1 MGKEKM
7 DRIDKVLF
15 DDDDKEEFRKSYE
28 RVRKL
33 SSEKQ
38 KGVAKTFPEFDK
50 LEQQQK
56 PSVDVQPKQKEELSV
71 KEEKFEIKPDKT
83 IREVPI
89 GKGLSEA
96 LRFLRERGSL
106 KEGDIELAGRN
117 TDKKKS
123 KLVSVRCG
131 DEKVGKEIHIN
142 RTDEFGRNLTPKE
155 SFRLFSHQ
163 FHGKGPG
170 KKKQEKR
177 IRQHQKELK
186 MKNPLLSVERMT
198 KSQAQLKTPHLV
210 LSGHIQPGLA
220 TADKGML
227 GDKKVGHFS
236 GINRK
241 SDSGQYSCCHKFR
254 NTSHR
259 RQISYLPPTNHQ
271 AILHPTLTLIHLPSC
286 SSSLA
291 VAVAPVDIRTQVV
304 VVDTRTQ
311 VVVADIHN
319 PVHQLGMGMR
329 THLDEP
335 EVDIRIP
342 NFADYKSYQDAFEQ
356 DKQ

>member
-1 MGKEKM
+1 MG
-7 DRIDKVLF
+7 DFVWGL
-15 DDDDKEEFRKSYE
+15 
-28 RVRKL
+28 
-33 SSEKQ
+33 Q
-38 KGVAKTFPEFDK
+38 FDK
-50 LEQQQK
+50 LEQQK
-56 PSVDVQPKQKEELSV
+56 PSVDVQPKQKKELSV

-117 TDKKKS
+117 TDKKKN

-198 KSQAQLKTPHLV
+198 KSQAQLKIPHLV

-236 GINRK
+236 GIKRK
-241 SDSGQYSCCHKFR
+241 SDSGQYSRCHKFR
-254 NTSHR
+254 NVFMLAKR
-259 RQISYLPPTNHQ
+259 KMVACMI
-271 AILHPTLTLIHLPSC
+271 
-286 SSSLA
+286 SSLSLNH
-291 VAVAPVDIRTQVV
+291 ITS
-304 VVDTRTQ
+304 
-311 VVVADIHN
+311 
-319 PVHQLGMGMR
+319 
-329 THLDEP
+329 
-335 EVDIRIP
+335 
-342 NFADYKSYQDAFEQ
+342 KSSLYLIFLLVSYTIGQIIY
-356 DKQ
+356 

>member
-7 DRIDKVLF
+7 DGIDAVLF
-15 DDDDKEEFRKSYE
+15 DDDDNEEFRKSYE

-38 KGVAKTFPEFDK
+38 KGVAKTFPEVIASLISDSTLDNDNPISVSDESQVVFTEMGDFVWGLQFDK
-50 LEQQQK
+50 LE
-56 PSVDVQPKQKEELSV
+56 PSVDVLPKQKEELSV

-117 TDKKKS
+117 TDKKKN

-163 FHGKGPG
+163 FHGKGPE
-170 KKKQEKR
+170 KKKQQKR

-236 GINRK
+236 GIKRK
-241 SDSGQYSCCHKFR
+241 SDSGQYSRCHKFR
-254 NTSHR
+254 N
-259 RQISYLPPTNHQ
+259 
-271 AILHPTLTLIHLPSC
+271 
-286 SSSLA
+286 
-291 VAVAPVDIRTQVV
+291 V
-304 VVDTRTQ
+304 
-311 VVVADIHN
+311 
-319 PVHQLGMGMR
+319 
-329 THLDEP
+329 
-335 EVDIRIP
+335 
-342 NFADYKSYQDAFEQ
+342 
-356 DKQ
+356 

>member
-1 MGKEKM
+1 MG
-7 DRIDKVLF
+7 DFVWGL
-15 DDDDKEEFRKSYE
+15 
-28 RVRKL
+28 
-33 SSEKQ
+33 Q
-38 KGVAKTFPEFDK
+38 FDK
-50 LEQQQK
+50 LE
-56 PSVDVQPKQKEELSV
+56 PSVDVLPKQKEELSV

-117 TDKKKS
+117 TDKKKN

-198 KSQAQLKTPHLV
+198 KSQAQFKTPHLV

-236 GINRK
+236 GVKRK
-241 SDSGQYSCCHKFR
+241 SDSGQYSRCHKFR
-254 NTSHR
+254 N
-259 RQISYLPPTNHQ
+259 
-271 AILHPTLTLIHLPSC
+271 
-286 SSSLA
+286 
-291 VAVAPVDIRTQVV
+291 V
-304 VVDTRTQ
+304 
-311 VVVADIHN
+311 
-319 PVHQLGMGMR
+319 
-329 THLDEP
+329 
-335 EVDIRIP
+335 
-342 NFADYKSYQDAFEQ
+342 
-356 DKQ
+356 